1 MPDAKRIQY
10 HSYGGPELMHLE
22 DFEPGSP
29 RRGEVLVRVLAAAAN
44 PMDWKIRNGDAK
56 LITGRRFP
64 RGLGHDFAGVVEGVG
79 EGVTRFH
86 AGDAVLGAMS
96 MKAAGAFAEL
106 VVADESQI
114 VAKPAGLSFEQAAVL
129 PTVGVTALQALVEK
143 ASLEAGQSIFIA
155 GCLGGVGRAAAQI
168 ALMHGASVAGSCRAG
183 SQAEATA
190 LGIDPVVDFEF
201 DANELKG
208 QFDLVFDTVGAL
220 PVKAARTLL
229 KPGGHII
236 DINGS
241 PLKMARSVLS
251 RRFQVLIA
259 KYRRE
264 DLEEVAR
271 AAGEGKLDIP
281 VARAVPLTEA
291 IEALTALERQRTPKG
306 GKLVVTTQ

>member
-1 MPDAKRIQY
+1 LPDAKRIQY

-22 DFEPGSP
+22 DFELGSP
-29 RRGEVLVRVLAAAAN
+29 GRGEVLVRVLAAAAN

-64 RGLGHDFAGVVEGVG
+64 RGLGHDFAGVVDGVG
-79 EGVTRFH
+79 EGVTRFQ

-106 VVADESQI
+106 VLADEKQI
-114 VAKPAGLSFEQAAVL
+114 VAKPAGISFEQAAAL
-129 PTVGVTALQALVEK
+129 PTVGVTAVQALVDK
-143 ASLEAGQSIFIA
+143 GSLEAGQSIFIA

-168 ALMHGASVAGSCRAG
+168 ALMHGAYVSGSCRA
-183 SQAEATA
+183 SSKAEATA
-190 LGIDPVVDFEF
+190 LRIDPVVDFDF
-201 DANELKG
+201 GANTLKG
-208 QFDLVFDTVGAL
+208 RFDLVFDTAGTL
-220 PVKAARTLL
+220 PIKTARALL
-229 KPGGHII
+229 KPGGRIV

-241 PLKMARSVLS
+241 PAKMVRSALS

-259 KYRRE
+259 KYRRG

-271 AAGEGKLDIP
+271 AAGEGELDIP